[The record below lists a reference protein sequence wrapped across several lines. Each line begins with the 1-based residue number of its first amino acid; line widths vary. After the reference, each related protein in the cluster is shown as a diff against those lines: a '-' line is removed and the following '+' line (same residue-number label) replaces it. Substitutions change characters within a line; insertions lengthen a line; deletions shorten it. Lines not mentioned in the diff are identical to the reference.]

1 MGCSGAKNQQA
12 RREPIENMKNYK
24 QNLMKIGIN
33 NKEDI
38 NQNIKNGN
46 NIKEKNDN
54 TTSFQKDREE
64 IDEKLI
70 VPPTQKE
77 YVIEGNTEIE
87 KNIYKKR
94 SCKGLTILENVKE
107 YMPETISREEV
118 KNMVYNALGNTI
130 VKDKYEYVKGKNLT
144 KDQVEVIIDL
154 LLKTITE
161 NENIEQEDFDDER
174 FNDVKVNI
182 GFYDV
187 NVENV
192 RRIIFREE
200 NPSKEEIENM
210 LNEISGGNENTK
222 LLAVELQD

>member
-24 QNLMKIGIN
+24 QNLLKIGIN

-200 NPSKEEIENM
+200 NPSEEEIENM

>member
-12 RREPIENMKNYK
+12 RRENMKNYK

-77 YVIEGNTEIE
+77 YIIEGNTEIE

-144 KDQVEVIIDL
+144 KDQVEFIIDL

>member
-24 QNLMKIGIN
+24 QNLLKIGIN

>member
-54 TTSFQKDREE
+54 TTSFQNDREE
-64 IDEKLI
+64 FDEKLI

-77 YVIEGNTEIE
+77 YIIEGNTEIE

-118 KNMVYNALGNTI
+118 KNMVYNALGNTV
-130 VKDKYEYVKGKNLT
+130 VKDKFEYIKGKNLT

>member
-54 TTSFQKDREE
+54 TTSFEKDREE
-64 IDEKLI
+64 FDEKLI

-77 YVIEGNTEIE
+77 YIIEGNTEIE

-144 KDQVEVIIDL
+144 KDQVEIIIDL